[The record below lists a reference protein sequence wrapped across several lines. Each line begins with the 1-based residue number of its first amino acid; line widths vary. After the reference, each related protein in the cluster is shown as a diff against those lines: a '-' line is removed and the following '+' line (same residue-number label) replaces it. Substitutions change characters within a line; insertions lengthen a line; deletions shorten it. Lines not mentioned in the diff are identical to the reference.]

1 MEIDKTLQKEAQ
13 IGRLTVEAS
22 KLQERLAEI
31 NAEMQQAYSEL
42 EELTKEK

>member
-13 IGRLTVEAS
+13 IGRLTVEAT
-22 KLQERLAEI
+22 KLQKRLTDI
-31 NAEMQQAYSEL
+31 NKEMQKAYGEL